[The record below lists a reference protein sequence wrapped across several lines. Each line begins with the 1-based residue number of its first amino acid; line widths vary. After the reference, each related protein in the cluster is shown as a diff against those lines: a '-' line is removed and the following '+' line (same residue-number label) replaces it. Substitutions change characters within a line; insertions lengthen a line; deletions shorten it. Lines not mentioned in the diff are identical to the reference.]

1 MFLVSSFVYIE
12 KRYSSL
18 CELCYSPHRCDKSDR
33 YWGRM
38 GSLYCLTSGDG
49 QVAWA
54 RLVDVQALFG
64 VSKWNSLSISNG
76 PIFETCYISPFIP
89 SRTFPEDIQLNLLGF
104 FFSFISLADCRPKP
118 TQVYTVTCA
127 SMAIYSR

>member
-1 MFLVSSFVYIE
+1 MAAFVE
-12 KRYSSL
+12 KRYPSL
-18 CELCYSPHRCDKSDR
+18 CDLCYNPGRCDKTDR

-64 VSKWNSLSISNG
+64 VSENEFYHFSNKV
-76 PIFETCYISPFIP
+76 
-89 SRTFPEDIQLNLLGF
+89 N
-104 FFSFISLADCRPKP
+104 
-118 TQVYTVTCA
+118 
-127 SMAIYSR
+127 